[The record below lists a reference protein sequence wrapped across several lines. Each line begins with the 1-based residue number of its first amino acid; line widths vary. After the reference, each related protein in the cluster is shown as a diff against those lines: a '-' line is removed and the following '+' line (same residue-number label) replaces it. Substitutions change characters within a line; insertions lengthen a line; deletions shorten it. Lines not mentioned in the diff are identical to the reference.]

1 MVVSLWIKK
10 LFLEKKA
17 MYGIFKVPQL
27 GFVGAGRIVEVFTKG
42 LVAAGVVQN
51 NKIWASAPLE
61 NELQWIRHLGCNVT
75 LNNKEI
81 LDKNQTVVLAVK
93 PQILPKVVKE
103 IAPSVTEEH
112 LILSVAA
119 GITTSMIEEMLPRK
133 SRVVRIMTNTPVM
146 FRNGVSAF
154 SMGSNTRYEDH
165 EMVYKLL
172 SAIGYCVEVKEEL
185 MDTVTGFAGGGPAY
199 IYMVIEALADG
210 AVRGGINRA
219 DAVKMATQMTIG
231 AARMV
236 QETGFHTSELK
247 DAVCSPG
254 GTTIVG
260 VHTLEQGGLRATLMD
275 AVKAAGLRAKELG
288 STVNGESR
296 SEI

>member
-1 MVVSLWIKK
+1 
-10 LFLEKKA
+10 
-17 MYGIFKVPQL
+17 MYGIFRVPQL
-27 GFVGAGRIVEVFTKG
+27 GFIGAGRIVEVLTKG
-42 LVAAGVVQN
+42 FVAAGVVQN
-51 NKIWASAPLE
+51 NKVWASAPVDK
-61 NELQWIRHLGCNVT
+61 ELQWIRHLGCNVT

-81 LDKNQTVVLAVK
+81 LEKNQTVLLAVK
-93 PQILPKVVKE
+93 PQILPKVLKE
-103 IAPSVTEEH
+103 IAPAVTEDH

-119 GITTSMIEEMLPRK
+119 GITSSKIEKMLPKK

-154 SMGSNTRYEDH
+154 SMGSNTNYEDH
-165 EMVYKLL
+165 EIVYKLL
-172 SAIGYCVEVKEEL
+172 SSIGYCVEVKEEL

-210 AVRGGINRA
+210 AVRGGISRD

-236 QETGFHTSELK
+236 QETGYHTSELK

-254 GTTIVG
+254 GTTVVG
-260 VHTLEQGGLRATLMD
+260 VHALEDGRLRATLMD
-275 AVKAAGLRAKELG
+275 AVHAAGQRAKELG
-288 STVNGESR
+288 GAVNGDN
-296 SEI
+296 IK

>member
-1 MVVSLWIKK
+1 
-10 LFLEKKA
+10 
-17 MYGIFKVPQL
+17 MYGIFKVPQI

-51 NKIWASAPLE
+51 NNIWASAPLE

-81 LDKNQTVVLAVK
+81 LDRNQTVVLAVK

-103 IAPSVTEEH
+103 IAPSVTEDH

-119 GITTSMIEEMLPRK
+119 GITTSKIEEILPRK

-154 SMGSNTRYEDH
+154 SMGSNTRHEDH
-165 EMVYKLL
+165 EIVYKLL
-172 SAIGYCVEVKEEL
+172 SSIGYCVEVKEEL

-231 AARMV
+231 AAKMV

-296 SEI
+296 S

>member
-1 MVVSLWIKK
+1 
-10 LFLEKKA
+10 
-17 MYGIFKVPQL
+17 MYGVFRIPRL
-27 GFVGAGRIVEVFTKG
+27 GFIGAGRIVEVLTKG

-51 NKIWASAPLE
+51 NNVWASAPVE

-75 LNNKEI
+75 LKNRGI
-81 LDKNQTVVLAVK
+81 LHENQTVILAVK
-93 PQILPKVVKE
+93 PQILPKVVEE
-103 IAPSVTEEH
+103 IAPAVTEDH

-119 GITTSMIEEMLPRK
+119 GITTSRIEALLPKK
-133 SRVVRIMTNTPVM
+133 SRVVRVMTNTPVM

-154 SMGSNTRYEDH
+154 SMGSNTRHEDH

-231 AARMV
+231 AAKMV
-236 QETGFHTSELK
+236 QETGHHTSELK

-260 VHTLEQGGLRATLMD
+260 VHTLEQGQLRATLMD
-275 AVKAAGLRAKELG
+275 AVNAAGKRANELG
-288 STVNGESR
+288 CTVN
-296 SEI
+296 

>member
-1 MVVSLWIKK
+1 
-10 LFLEKKA
+10 
-17 MYGIFKVPQL
+17 MYGIFKIPQL
-27 GFVGAGRIVEVFTKG
+27 GFIGAGRIVEVLTKG

-51 NKIWASAPLE
+51 NNVWASAPVE
-61 NELQWIRHLGCNVT
+61 KELQWIRHLGCNVS
-75 LNNKEI
+75 LENKDI
-81 LDKNQTVVLAVK
+81 LEQNQTVILAVK
-93 PQILPKVVKE
+93 PQVLPKVLAE
-103 IAPSVTEEH
+103 IAPVVTEDH

-119 GITTSMIEEMLPRK
+119 GITLSKIEKILPSK

-154 SMGSNTRYEDH
+154 SMGSSVKQEDH
-165 EMVYKLL
+165 QVVYKLL
-172 SAIGYCVEVKEEL
+172 SSIGYCVEVKEEL

-199 IYMVIEALADG
+199 LYMVIEALADG
-210 AVRGGINRA
+210 AVRGGINRV

-236 QETGFHTSELK
+236 QETGYHTGELK

-260 VHTLEQGGLRATLMD
+260 VHALEQGRLRATLMD
-275 AVKAAGLRAKELG
+275 AVSAAGLRAKELG
-288 STVNGESR
+288 STINGDVTK
-296 SEI
+296 